1 MGERH
6 RFDPGA
12 LVAGLYFLAVAGVF
26 LTDGFS
32 GRTRLPLL
40 YTGVALLIGY
50 SLVLL
55 VRVLTRDRRRQ

>member
-1 MGERH
+1 VGERH

-26 LTDGFS
+26 LTDGFA
-32 GRTRLPLL
+32 GRTVLPLV